1 VLHGDPT
8 TRRPVISFLSFS
20 LVLWSPWYAGAL
32 MIRRRKNMFKKINA
46 DLQAAMKEKNAER
59 LSVLRM
65 MKSKILLVNARGEL
79 ADEEITKII
88 SKYAKSLKEA
98 IEEAKK
104 VGRADAAA
112 ETEKEL
118 KIVEEYL
125 PKALSEEEIK
135 AIVKQVIADT
145 GATSAKD
152 MGKVMKEVLQKAPG
166 VDGKAVN
173 TFARELLG

>member
-1 VLHGDPT
+1 
-8 TRRPVISFLSFS
+8 
-20 LVLWSPWYAGAL
+20 
-32 MIRRRKNMFKKINA
+32 MFKKINE
-46 DLQAAMKEKNAER
+46 DLQKAMKEKNAER

-65 MKSKILLVNARGEL
+65 VKSKILLVNARGEL
-79 ADEEITKII
+79 SDDEIIKII

-104 VGRADAAA
+104 VGRNEAA
-112 ETEKEL
+112 EETAKEL

-125 PKALSEEEIK
+125 PKALSEEELK

-173 TFARELLG
+173 AFARELLG